1 MSKAGEIRQR
11 VAFESERRSRL
22 GVPVAASGVIYLLG
36 AIILY
41 NQLSN
46 LPTVGLIQGL
56 EPALRGKPE
65 AVVSPRAAELKYIS
79 HHALGFIA
87 GGLFE
92 ALGIAAATLALLF
105 LLDVTRFREATEPS
119 PTPRMLVLVGGAG
132 AALVTVLA
140 QVVRVIR
147 SHNFA
152 VGHNFSDHAVESAA
166 YTGAVN
172 VTLEFFTLVLPIVL
186 AVGMVIALLRTT
198 RVGLIPRWLR
208 TLGIVAA
215 VLLLPFFSATLFTLQ
230 LIPAAWLVFTG
241 ILFMGRLP
249 SGDPPAWASGEAKPW
264 PPPEGRLARGSGAT
278 EGDEGEAPVHSEQAA
293 IAAGADRDHDAEAND
308 AAPEDEAPDEEAPD
322 EDGSTPAPMA
332 SAPGSSSKRRRRK
345 RGGQR

>member
-1 MSKAGEIRQR
+1 MSNAGGIRQR

-22 GVPVAASGVIYLLG
+22 AVPVAASGVIYLLG

-41 NQLSN
+41 SQLSN

-56 EPALRGKPE
+56 EPALTGKPE
-65 AVVSPRAAELKYIS
+65 AVVSPRGAELKYIS

-92 ALGIAAATLALLF
+92 AVGIAAATLALLF
-105 LLDVTRFREATEPS
+105 LLEVTRFREATEPS
-119 PTPRMLVLVGGAG
+119 PTARMLVLVGGGG
-132 AALVTVLA
+132 AALVTILA
-140 QVVRVIR
+140 QVVRAIR
-147 SHNFA
+147 AHDFA
-152 VGHNFSDHAVESAA
+152 VGHNFSEHAVESAA

-172 VTLEFFTLVLPIVL
+172 VTLEFLTLVLPIVL
-186 AVGMVIALLRTT
+186 VVGMVIALLRAT

-208 TLGIVAA
+208 TLGIVAG

-249 SGDPPAWASGEAKPW
+249 SGDPPAWASGESMPW
-264 PPPEGRLARGSGAT
+264 PSPEGRRARGSAPSQGDDEQGSAHPEGAALGA
-278 EGDEGEAPVHSEQAA
+278 GD
-293 IAAGADRDHDAEAND
+293 DAEENGEQD
-308 AAPEDEAPDEEAPD
+308 ADAPEEN
-322 EDGSTPAPMA
+322 GSAPAPMA
-332 SAPGSSSKRRRRK
+332 SGQSSSSKRRRRK

>member
-1 MSKAGEIRQR
+1 MSKAGDIRQQ

-41 NQLSN
+41 SQLSS

-56 EPALRGKPE
+56 EPGLRGKPE
-65 AVVSPRAAELKYIS
+65 AVVSPRAAELRYIS
-79 HHALGFIA
+79 HHALGFIS

-92 ALGIAAATLALLF
+92 AIGIAAATIALLF
-105 LLDVTRFREATEPS
+105 LLDVTRFREAAEPS
-119 PTPRMLVLVGGAG
+119 PTARMLVLFGGAG
-132 AALVTVLA
+132 AALLTVLS
-140 QVVRVIR
+140 QVVRTIR

-152 VGHNFSDHAVESAA
+152 VGHNFTDHAVETAA
-166 YTGAVN
+166 YTGTVN
-172 VTLEFFTLVLPIVL
+172 VTLEFLTLVLPIVL
-186 AVGMVIALLRTT
+186 VVGMVMALLRAT

-249 SGDPPAWASGEAKPW
+249 SGDPPAWASGEAVPW
-264 PPPEGRLARGSGAT
+264 PPPEGRLARGSRVR
-278 EGDEGEAPVHSEQAA
+278 EGDDQPVSGHSVQEA
-293 IAAGADRDHDAEAND
+293 IGASDQGAQEV
-308 AAPEDEAPDEEAPD
+308 APDDEAPANGASE
-322 EDGSTPAPMA
+322 EDGSAPASMTSGA
-332 SAPGSSSKRRRRK
+332 SSSSKRRRRK